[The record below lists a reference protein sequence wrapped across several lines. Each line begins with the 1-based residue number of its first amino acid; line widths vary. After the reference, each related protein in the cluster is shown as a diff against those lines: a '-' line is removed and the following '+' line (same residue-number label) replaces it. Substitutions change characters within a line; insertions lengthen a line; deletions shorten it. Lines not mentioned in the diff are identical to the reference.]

1 MLSDLNIRSCM
12 LRDLYIRPTIRNSD
26 FVKMFDYWNIPY
38 TKYNSTPLVEELR
51 FTNAKCN
58 LRMYGNLPLKC
69 TSMQCDDVNYNVI
82 KFYIFNPNEN
92 ISGIAKILFRDIS
105 VVKVEDHGHKIV
117 IMSRDCDEPWLV
129 LFV

>member
-1 MLSDLNIRSCM
+1 MLSNLS
-12 LRDLYIRPTIRNSD
+12 IRPTIRNSD
-26 FVKMFDYWNIPY
+26 FVKIFDYWNIPY

-51 FTNAKCN
+51 FANVECN

-69 TSMQCDDVNYNVI
+69 ISMQCDDVNYDVI

-92 ISGIAKILFRDIS
+92 ISEIVKIAFRDIGII
-105 VVKVEDHGHKIV
+105 KVEDNGLKIV